1 MRYILSRGEAN
12 CENIYT
18 RFPPHLYTTFVLFF
32 PIWKVPKSQRVSEL
46 FALKFSQSFWSNQTR
61 KGSFGG
67 SSHVYCTR
75 RCARGDRF
83 SACRL
88 SENVMH
94 IPCLLHTAL
103 RGSSREVAALG
114 CNWTRAKSSK
124 KNVFGEAHANNLELI
139 NKYDL
144 KYISYFI
151 RYSLLRSWTV
161 RKKYLAS
168 KPYYVRTK
176 VSVYFFLSFVYG
188 RVESFM
194 IS

>member
-1 MRYILSRGEAN
+1 M
-12 CENIYT
+12 
-18 RFPPHLYTTFVLFF
+18 
-32 PIWKVPKSQRVSEL
+32 
-46 FALKFSQSFWSNQTR
+46 
-61 KGSFGG
+61 
-67 SSHVYCTR
+67 
-75 RCARGDRF
+75 
-83 SACRL
+83 
-88 SENVMH
+88 
-94 IPCLLHTAL
+94 
-103 RGSSREVAALG
+103 
-114 CNWTRAKSSK
+114 
-124 KNVFGEAHANNLELI
+124 FGEAHANNLELI